1 MKKYT
6 ISKIKKI
13 LNEYEQIKSTKP
25 ILEKYHI
32 VKSTLFNWQREF
44 KKRQSGHYTI
54 NSYSAHDIN
63 NMRRQL
69 KMLKENNDI
78 LTQAGCSINSSTE
91 DKINAVKKLLEKYT
105 VTKMH
110 AKRDSH

>member
-54 NSYSAHDIN
+54 NSYCQ
-63 NMRRQL
+63 RRQT
-69 KMLKENNDI
+69 I
-78 LTQAGCSINSSTE
+78 FG
-91 DKINAVKKLLEKYT
+91 
-105 VTKMH
+105 
-110 AKRDSH
+110 